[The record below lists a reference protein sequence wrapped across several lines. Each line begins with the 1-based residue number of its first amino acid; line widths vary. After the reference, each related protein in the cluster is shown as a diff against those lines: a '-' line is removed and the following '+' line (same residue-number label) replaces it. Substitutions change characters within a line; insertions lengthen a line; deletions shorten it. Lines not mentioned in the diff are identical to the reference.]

1 MRTIL
6 GMTALAF
13 SAGLAAAQDV
23 VVYGGAE
30 LEFLHEEFGPGTGT
44 SSYLSGYVE
53 VETRGFYAGLWAQ
66 VADDDLMDEVDLYL
80 GYRAETAGGFSY
92 DIGYSRYYYPN
103 DGGDCCGEITLAL
116 GMPVGDKLSAT
127 LDLAYDPEAEL
138 GNAYVGAA
146 FAVTDTVEMSA
157 NYGVYE
163 VDAAPSEQEWDLGA
177 TYYIGEETAVD
188 ARWYDGSEYVD
199 GYFGLS
205 LTWDTTL
212 MGG

>member
-44 SSYLSGYVE
+44 SSYLSGHVE

-146 FAVTDTVEMSA
+146 FAVTDAVEISA

>member
-116 GMPVGDKLSAT
+116 GMPFGDKLSAT

-146 FAVTDTVEMSA
+146 FAVTDAVEISA

>member
-1 MRTIL
+1 
-6 GMTALAF
+6 
-13 SAGLAAAQDV
+13 
-23 VVYGGAE
+23 
-30 LEFLHEEFGPGTGT
+30 
-44 SSYLSGYVE
+44 
-53 VETRGFYAGLWAQ
+53 
-66 VADDDLMDEVDLYL
+66 MDEVDLYL

-146 FAVTDTVEMSA
+146 FAVTDTVEISA

>member
-1 MRTIL
+1 
-6 GMTALAF
+6 MTALAF

-44 SSYLSGYVE
+44 SSYLSGHVE

-146 FAVTDTVEMSA
+146 FAVTDTVEISA

>member
-30 LEFLHEEFGPGTGT
+30 LEYLHEEFGPGTGT

-146 FAVTDTVEMSA
+146 FAVTDAVEISA

>member
-127 LDLAYDPEAEL
+127 LDLAYDPDAKL

-146 FAVTDTVEMSA
+146 FAVTDTVEISA

>member
-146 FAVTDTVEMSA
+146 FAVTDAVEISA

>member
-127 LDLAYDPEAEL
+127 LDLAYDPDAEL

-146 FAVTDTVEMSA
+146 FAVTDTVEISA

>member
-30 LEFLHEEFGPGTGT
+30 LEYLHEEFGPGTGT

-127 LDLAYDPEAEL
+127 LDLAYDPDAEL

-146 FAVTDTVEMSA
+146 FAVTDAVEISA

>member
-127 LDLAYDPEAEL
+127 LDLAYDPDAEL

-146 FAVTDTVEMSA
+146 FAVTDAVEISA